1 MAFESL
7 TDKFSAIFKKI
18 RGQSRLTEKNMDDM
32 LKEVRIA
39 LLEADVNFKVVKEF
53 TENIKQKAI
62 GEQVY
67 LKLNPSQMVVKIV
80 HDELESLLGSG
91 ESEIK
96 YQRNKPTV
104 IMLVGLQ
111 GSGKTT
117 SAGKLGYLMKN
128 KLNKKVLF
136 AACDVYRPAAIDQL
150 SQIANQLNIDIYQK
164 GTNYNPVDIAKEAK
178 NKAFNE
184 HYDVLIVDT
193 AGRLQ
198 IDEPL
203 MEELNKMQS
212 SIEPDE
218 ILLLVDAMSGQD
230 AINVAKTFNQ
240 KLRLSG
246 IIMSKLD
253 GDARGG
259 AALSIKHLTGIPI
272 KFSGIGEKLTDLDI
286 FHPDR
291 MADRILGMG
300 DVMSLVEKV
309 QTEIDEKEARKAAS
323 KMMNG
328 SFTLV
333 DMLEQLKQVKK
344 LGSLGGL
351 MKMIPGMPNISEE
364 QQQVAEREMK
374 TFEAIMNSMT
384 EEEKLHPE
392 ILKNSRKVRIAKG
405 CGKTNADINRM
416 LKKFEQSKEMMKR
429 LQQYKKS
436 GRIPPGM
443 NGLSGF

>member
-240 KLRLSG
+240 KLKLSG

-351 MKMIPGMPNISEE
+351 MKMIPGRPNISEE
-364 QQQVAEREMK
+364 QQQAAEKEMK